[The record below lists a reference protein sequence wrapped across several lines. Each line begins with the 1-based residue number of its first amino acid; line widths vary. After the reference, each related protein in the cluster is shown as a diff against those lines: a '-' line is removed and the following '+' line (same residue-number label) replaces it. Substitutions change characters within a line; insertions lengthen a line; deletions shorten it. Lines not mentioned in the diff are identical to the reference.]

1 MQTFNDQN
9 KNLVLTQ
16 SFIIQ
21 RVNQRLIVCLIVIFS
36 KMNLYLRNIT
46 QTYVQSATSLNR
58 DFFVRSLVELIKYL
72 DIDSNN
78 ILNIVK
84 SLYDILEANN
94 HWFVIYHVHHVNKLE
109 MSQSI
114 YDLCFLHTNMKIDT
128 SSDLQTDLKDNFLRT
143 DMSIVYMQTN
153 NTLILIDSKFAAAK
167 EKTIVDAKIMIK
179 SRDDLDSIFSLKI
192 NDTVIERQENGI
204 YLKQIVQF
212 DHFQFVKIVDFIIIR
227 FRNKIKLVL
236 ISKKQYVVQRAREI
250 YIAFIYQSET

>member
-1 MQTFNDQN
+1 
-9 KNLVLTQ
+9 
-16 SFIIQ
+16 
-21 RVNQRLIVCLIVIFS
+21 
-36 KMNLYLRNIT
+36 
-46 QTYVQSATSLNR
+46 
-58 DFFVRSLVELIKYL
+58 
-72 DIDSNN
+72 
-78 ILNIVK
+78 
-84 SLYDILEANN
+84 
-94 HWFVIYHVHHVNKLE
+94 
-109 MSQSI
+109 
-114 YDLCFLHTNMKIDT
+114 MKIDT

>member
-1 MQTFNDQN
+1 
-9 KNLVLTQ
+9 
-16 SFIIQ
+16 
-21 RVNQRLIVCLIVIFS
+21 
-36 KMNLYLRNIT
+36 
-46 QTYVQSATSLNR
+46 
-58 DFFVRSLVELIKYL
+58 
-72 DIDSNN
+72 
-78 ILNIVK
+78 
-84 SLYDILEANN
+84 
-94 HWFVIYHVHHVNKLE
+94 